1 MLVHEA
7 LAARQSVRKFLDKV
21 PAYDDIAKILE
32 YAKRSPS
39 GTNTQPWQVAVVS
52 GATKAVL
59 DKRLVEAFRSGQ
71 EKNLDYNYYPAKL
84 PREMQLRRVAC
95 GMQMY
100 QTLGITRQ
108 DTDKRLLQW
117 EQNYSAF
124 GAPVVLF
131 FFTNKMLEKGS
142 YLDCGMF
149 LQSVMLM
156 ATELGMA
163 TCAQAA
169 LAEYPE
175 IVKEHLGYSKEDD
188 ILLCGMALGYED
200 KTALINS
207 YRTEREELEV
217 FTKFFD

>member
-1 MLVHEA
+1 M
-7 LAARQSVRKFLDKV
+7 
-21 PAYDDIAKILE
+21 
-32 YAKRSPS
+32 
-39 GTNTQPWQVAVVS
+39 VS
-52 GATKAVL
+52 GATKAAL
-59 DKRLVEAFRSGQ
+59 DKELVEAFRSGQ

-84 PREMQLRRVAC
+84 PRDMQLRRVAC

-131 FFTNKMLEKGS
+131 FFTNRMLEKGS

-156 ATELGMA
+156 ATELGLA

-169 LAEYPE
+169 LAEYPA
-175 IVKEHLGYSKEDD
+175 IVKEHLGYSEDD